1 MRFAISFSSLTS
13 ASGRNRSSLSR
24 SSHARS
30 SLSGSFLPIFASLS
44 LLAIFA
50 LTSLASVQAQTEII
64 LHSFAG
70 TTDGEFPTSGLV
82 TDGQGNFYGGA
93 TGDTD
98 FGTGEA
104 TVFTIDSAET
114 FSVLHTFTPSF
125 TGLAVEVSGLTLDS
139 QGNLNGTAYNATP
152 DPLLTFQITSAGAF
166 NILAPTGPIGP
177 GNAPGSIPGVVLDA
191 QHNVYVAA
199 YSTHCPDSGSGATCT
214 IVKITPGGKVSTVH
228 TFGGSGSVTF
238 SGILGLTM
246 DAQGN
251 LYATVDAGNEFESQY
266 SICKITPAG
275 KTTVL
280 HKFVDTSNA
289 IILGALTVDAEG
301 NIYGTAP
308 ENNVLS
314 HGIIFKR
321 TPAGKV
327 TTLFRFNGTDGS
339 LQNDQSGPGALVL
352 DAAGN
357 LWGATPAGGSHGQ
370 GTVFKLSPA
379 GVLTTLHNFGDSA
392 DDGKIPNG
400 IILDNSGNLF
410 GTTYSGGAN
419 NLGTVFK
426 ITP

>member
-1 MRFAISFSSLTS
+1 MPFPVFFLRRATS
-13 ASGRNRSSLSR
+13 ASGQNRSSLSR
-24 SSHARS
+24 SSLSRFSFFKLAR
-30 SLSGSFLPIFASLS
+30 LA

-50 LTSLASVQAQTEII
+50 LASLASVQAQTEII

-70 TTDGEFPTSGLV
+70 STDGEFPTAGLV
-82 TDGQGNFYGGA
+82 ADGQGNLYGGA
-93 TGDTD
+93 TGDTN

-139 QGNLNGTAYNATP
+139 QGNLYGTAYNATP
-152 DPLLTFQITSAGAF
+152 DALQTFQITSADAF
-166 NILAPTGPIGP
+166 NILAPTGPTGP
-177 GNAPGSIPGVVLDA
+177 GNAPGPIPGVVLDA

-199 YSTHCPDSGSGATCT
+199 YSTHCPDAGNVTCT
-214 IVKITPGGKVSTVH
+214 IVKITPGGKVSTFH
-228 TFGGSGSVTF
+228 TFAGSGNLTF
-238 SGILGLTM
+238 SGILGLTI

-266 SICKITPAG
+266 SICKITPSG

-280 HKFVDTSNA
+280 HKFVDTTGT
-289 IILGALTVDAEG
+289 IILGAITVDAGG

-308 ENNVLS
+308 ENNASS

-327 TTLFRFNGTDGS
+327 TTLFRFNGSNGS
-339 LQNDQSGPGALVL
+339 LQDDQGGPGALVL

-370 GTVFKLSPA
+370 GTVFKLSPT
-379 GVLTTLHNFGDSA
+379 GVLTTLYNFGDSA
-392 DDGKIPNG
+392 NDGNTPNG
-400 IILDNSGNLF
+400 VILDNSGNLF
-410 GTTYSGGAN
+410 GTTYAGGAN

-426 ITP
+426 ITQ

>member
-1 MRFAISFSSLTS
+1 MFA
-13 ASGRNRSSLSR
+13 R
-24 SSHARS
+24 
-30 SLSGSFLPIFASLS
+30 LS
-44 LLAIFA
+44 LLAIIA
-50 LTSLASVQAQTEII
+50 LTSLASIQAQTEII
-64 LHSFAG
+64 LHSFTG

-82 TDGQGNFYGGA
+82 GDRQGNLFGA
-93 TGDTD
+93 ASGDTN
-98 FGTGEA
+98 FGTGA
-104 TVFTIDSAET
+104 GTVFKIDSAET

-125 TGLAVEVSGLTLDS
+125 TGSPLEVSGLSLDS
-139 QGNLNGTAYNATP
+139 QGNLYGTAYNATP
-152 DPLLTFQITSAGAF
+152 DALLTFQITSVGAF
-166 NILAPTGPIGP
+166 NLLSPTGPTGP
-177 GNAPGSIPGVVLDA
+177 ANAPGQIPGVVLDA

-199 YSTHCPDSGSGATCT
+199 YSTRCPDSGNVTCI
-214 IVKITPGGKVSTVH
+214 IVKITPEGKVSTFH
-228 TFGGSGSVTF
+228 TFSGSGNLTF

-280 HKFVDTSNA
+280 HKFIDTTGA
-289 IILGALTVDAEG
+289 MILGALTIDANG

-308 ENNVLS
+308 DDKASS

-357 LWGATPAGGSHGQ
+357 LWGATPAGGTHGQ

-379 GVLTTLHNFGDSA
+379 GLLTTLYNFGDA
-392 DDGKIPNG
+392 ANDGKIPNG
-400 IILDNSGNLF
+400 VIRDNSGNLF
-410 GTTYSGGAN
+410 GTTYAGGAN

-426 ITP
+426 ISQ

>member
-1 MRFAISFSSLTS
+1 MRFPVSFSSLAIS
-13 ASGRNRSSLSR
+13 ASGRNRSSPSR
-24 SSHARS
+24 
-30 SLSGSFLPIFASLS
+30 FAGLS

-64 LHSFAG
+64 LHSFKG
-70 TTDGEFPTSGLV
+70 TADGEFPTSGLV

-93 TGDTD
+93 TGDTN

-104 TVFTIDSAET
+104 TAFTIDSAET

-139 QGNLNGTAYNATP
+139 QGNLHGTAYNATP

-166 NILAPTGPIGP
+166 NILAPTGPTGP

-199 YSTHCPDSGSGATCT
+199 YSTHCPGAGSVTCA
-214 IVKITPGGKVSTVH
+214 IVKITPGGKVSTFH
-228 TFGGSGSVTF
+228 TFAGSGSLTF
-238 SGILGLTM
+238 TGILGLTM

-251 LYATVDAGNEFESQY
+251 LYSTAVAGNEFESQY
-266 SICKITPAG
+266 SIYKTTPTG

-280 HKFVDTSNA
+280 HKFLDTTNE
-289 IILGALTVDAEG
+289 IVLGALTVDAKG
-301 NIYGTAP
+301 NIYGMAP
-308 ENNVLS
+308 ENRTS
-314 HGIIFKR
+314 SQGIIFML
-321 TPAGKV
+321 TPAGKL
-327 TTLFRFNGTDGS
+327 TTLFRFNGTNGS
-339 LQNDQSGPGALVL
+339 LEDAQGGPGALVL

-357 LWGATPAGGSHGQ
+357 LWGATPGGGSHGQ

-379 GVLTTLHNFGDSA
+379 RVLTTLYNFGDSA
-392 DDGKIPNG
+392 NDGNIPNG
-400 IILDNSGNLF
+400 VILDDSGNLF
-410 GTTYSGGAN
+410 GTTFAGGVN

-426 ITP
+426 IAGAGPL